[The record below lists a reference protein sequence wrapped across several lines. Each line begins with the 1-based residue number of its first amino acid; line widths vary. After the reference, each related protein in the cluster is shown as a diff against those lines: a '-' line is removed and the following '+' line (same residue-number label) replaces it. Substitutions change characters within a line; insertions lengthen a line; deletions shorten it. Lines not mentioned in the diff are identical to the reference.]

1 MPGHPSKPTK
11 VGAVRTTCD
20 AGLRFRLDVR
30 AFLVCSKTLAE
41 GAAQV
46 AVPRFLFV
54 SGVRGESDL
63 SRATGVSWRLL
74 GGNNRQLGRS
84 AQVFSGLEACHLC
97 ALDVQQRVGS
107 AVPELRSEATGRW
120 IWQLRLDGEPVAIAG
135 RAYLRLRECQ
145 YNLAQF
151 IAFAPAAG
159 VSHGMVGRRAQPS
172 DPAVSA

>member
-1 MPGHPSKPTK
+1 MK
-11 VGAVRTTCD
+11 
-20 AGLRFRLDVR
+20 
-30 AFLVCSKTLAE
+30 
-41 GAAQV
+41 GAAAV

-74 GGNNRQLGRS
+74 GGNNRELGRS
-84 AQVFSGLEACHLC
+84 AQVFGGLEACHLS
-97 ALDVQQRVGS
+97 ALDVQQRVGF
-107 AVPELRSEATGRW
+107 ATPELRSEAATGRW
-120 IWQLRLDGEPVAIAG
+120 TWQLRLDGEPVAVAG

-159 VSHGMVGRRAQPS
+159 VAHAMVGRRPQPT
-172 DPAVSA
+172 DPAAIA